1 MPVLW
6 EKEIRPGSG
15 IYSGLTSNYIKVFAR
30 SEKPLCN
37 KITRARLLKLCGQGV
52 WGELV
57 DENPQ

>member
-30 SEKPLCN
+30 GDRSLDN
-37 KITRARLLKLCGQGV
+37 KMTPVKLVGLHNQGM
-52 WGELV
+52 WGEL
-57 DENPQ
+57 